1 MRINPT
7 AGPRAATRRAGRRG
21 IAATFAVL
29 ILMPIGA
36 AQAQAPLGAHVPT
49 TPAHQPAAF
58 KGPPPV
64 HVASDTVDLATH
76 PFGSCWSTGHSGVCY
91 DGPSPNPPPSLG
103 AVTGPVRLAF
113 PRDGWH
119 FRVSLVDSLG
129 HRTSVHLVTLGARS
143 WRLALHAIPDGAYD
157 LDIFGKGP
165 QGDVVAAAALTL
177 RR

>member
-1 MRINPT
+1 MRLSPT
-7 AGPRAATRRAGRRG
+7 ASQRAATRRARRRG
-21 IAATFAVL
+21 IGAAVAVL
-29 ILMPIGA
+29 ILLPIGA
-36 AQAQAPLGAHVPT
+36 AQAQAPLGARGPT
-49 TPAHQPAAF
+49 TPAHRPSAF
-58 KGPPPV
+58 KEPPPV

-76 PFGSCWSTGHSGVCY
+76 PFGSCWSTGHGGVCY

-119 FRVSLVDSLG
+119 FRVSLVDSRG
-129 HRTSVHLVTLGARS
+129 YRTRVHLVALGARS
-143 WRLALHAIPDGAYD
+143 WRLALQAIPDDTYN

-177 RR
+177 QR